1 MFIGQNLQSYH
12 VLWRI
17 PHHQCKKVPK
27 CEKDEV
33 VQNCIGIHYSAFH
46 CLVKTSTSFAQD
58 KVRMCFCR
66 HMHFW
71 HYTCIVHIV
80 GIKIISFQF
89 TIARIVEWNNFVFLE
104 LLFQKY
110 CHNVLT
116 DWNILNDSQ
125 WESLMFW
132 CEDIPIVWTFCHLL
146 NGEKFSLESEIIS
159 LPHKNFN
166 V

>member
-1 MFIGQNLQSYH
+1 MFIGQDLQSHH

-71 HYTCIVHIV
+71 HYTCTHSRDKNNFIPIYH
-80 GIKIISFQF
+80 
-89 TIARIVEWNNFVFLE
+89 TVEWTQFFFLE